1 MTTQQLSILSACQED
16 LRLNQLLAVL
26 PDDALK
32 RLSPH
37 LEKIELPAGMVLY
50 ESGSELRHL
59 YFPLDSIVVL
69 LCQMENGASTETAV
83 IGNDGLVGVSLF
95 MGGTT
100 VSQAVVQSA
109 GCAFRI
115 KAAPMKTELDLNGA
129 VMHLLLRYIQALIT
143 QVAQTAVCNR
153 HHLLEQQLCRWL
165 LLSLDR
171 LPGNELVITQE
182 VIAGMLGVRR
192 EGITEAAG
200 TLQKLGLIAYR
211 RGHITVLD
219 RPGVEARV
227 CECYAVVKRESQR
240 LLPER
245 LATWMLPHGLSA

>member
-1 MTTQQLSILSACQED
+1 MTAQQLSILSTCQDD
-16 LRLNQLLAVL
+16 LQLNRLLAVL

-37 LEKIELPAGMVLY
+37 LEKIELPAGKVLY
-50 ESGSELRHL
+50 VPGSELRHL

-83 IGNDGLVGVSLF
+83 IGNDGFVGVSLF
-95 MGGTT
+95 MGGATL
-100 VSQAVVQSA
+100 SQAMVQSA

-115 KAAPMKTELDLNGA
+115 KAAPMKTEFDRNGA
-129 VMHLLLRYIQALIT
+129 MMHLLLRYTQALIT
-143 QVAQTAVCNR
+143 QVPQTAVCNR

-171 LPGNELVITQE
+171 LPGNELIITQE

-192 EGITEAAG
+192 EGVPEAPR
-200 TLQKLGLIAYR
+200 TLQKLGLIAYQ

-219 RPGVEARV
+219 RAGLEARV

-245 LATWMLPHGLSA
+245 LAI

>member
-1 MTTQQLSILSACQED
+1 MTTQQLSILSTCQED
-16 LRLNQLLAVL
+16 LRLNRLLAVL

-37 LEKIELPAGMVLY
+37 LEKIELPAGKVLY
-50 ESGSELRHL
+50 EPGSELKNL

-115 KAAPMKTELDLNGA
+115 KAAPMKTEFDLNGA

-219 RPGVEARV
+219 RPGLEARV
-227 CECYAVVKRESQR
+227 CECYAVVKRETRR

-245 LATWMLPHGLSA
+245 LAT